1 MLRRQTA
8 DSGQNPQSPRLP
20 RLVFIFSSSCC
31 SSSLRVGPL
40 ATVPFGDCRPVP
52 TAAAGG
58 ALFSSRAAARAARIA
73 ASSSAARDALAD
85 GAALGFEATCA
96 PCSTDLV
103 TGLRQPP
110 LPPAGGC
117 ERRVC
122 FEASAVCC
130 LNFCSNMS
138 RSVAAPPRDC
148 PSTSP
153 MFVDDKLLVMRAGTA
168 MPQSAAVVG
177 RPIATGFQAVS
188 FAGISFTT
196 GAATGRDSDQVAGIV
211 LSTAETDV
219 VLKSAS

>member
-103 TGLRQPP
+103 TGLRQPA
-110 LPPAGGC
+110 LPPISRTGGC

-177 RPIATGFQAVS
+177 RPIVGA
-188 FAGISFTT
+188 FTT
-196 GAATGRDSDQVAGIV
+196 GAATGRGSDQVAGIV